1 MSSDQLSERDAYV
14 VDVTGARLFEIVKRI
29 IQAGPDAE
37 AAIVK
42 NFGAVMFTVALKDA
56 EAIKSFVGRMTTQ
69 ASPGH
74 DASSAASFD
83 TAMPADFDH
92 CKRRSQ

>member
-1 MSSDQLSERDAYV
+1 MSSDQLSERDAHV

-56 EAIKSFVGRMTTQ
+56 EAIKSFIGGMTAQ
-69 ASPGH
+69 APPGLEATS
-74 DASSAASFD
+74 ASSLDA
-83 TAMPADFDH
+83 AMPADFDH